1 MKRTL
6 ILTTLGALTFAGCAA
21 GTGGGHPL
29 PQAQAQAAHVEAPA
43 PAPRALVTTTTA
55 VEVEKISSCDIVREA
70 LLTGGP
76 ADIERAMAALQA
88 DTTADATA
96 REYADNY
103 LHRDVDTASLRSM
116 DVSLV
121 RMACAG

>member
-29 PQAQAQAAHVEAPA
+29 PQAQAAHVEAPA
-43 PAPRALVTTTTA
+43 PAAAEVTTTTA